1 MAIQYI
7 NKVGVFSFGKILAA
21 IYGIIG
27 LIVGAFMS
35 LLTLATGIRMG
46 GAGFDVGLMSGF
58 GAMITIPIIYA
69 MIGYVGG
76 VILAVVFNGVTGLVG
91 GLEIDIE

>member
-7 NKVGVFSFGKILAA
+7 NKIGVFSFGKILAA
-21 IYGIIG
+21 IYGIFG
-27 LIVGAFMS
+27 LIAGAFMS
-35 LLTLATGIRMG
+35 LLTLATGLRMG
-46 GAGFDVGLMSGF
+46 SAGFDVGLMSGF